1 MSFKPMLYFSLALL
15 TMCTSKSRVDLLVK
29 AKKVYTVDQQFT
41 IANAFVVHQGKIVA
55 VGQADSLLRYYNP
68 VEVLDYSDNYI
79 YPGFIDAH
87 CHFFGYG
94 EMSENIW
101 LGDYSSW
108 EELVEALRKI
118 YSDNPTPW
126 IVGRGWDQ
134 NRWDPAQMPD
144 KKQLDQYFPET
155 PVYLVRVDGH
165 CAVVNSRALQ
175 LAGITAET
183 TIKGGEIIVQN
194 GEPNGLLIDNAKD
207 YMRTF
212 IPKPSNSDLERQLL
226 KAQKDC
232 FAVGLTSVTDAG
244 LPYEK
249 ILLLD
254 SLQGVGKIVMHVNAM
269 LEPDKKNIQNIVYG
283 KPSFNSKLTVRTL
296 KLYADGALG
305 SRGALLFEPYSDYPS
320 ATGILVTSED
330 SINKIC
336 RIAWENN
343 FSVAVHAIGDKAVNI
358 VLNIYSNYLTPD
370 NDLRW
375 RIEHAQVVHPDDFSR
390 FRQLKV
396 VPSIQ
401 PTHAT
406 SDMLWAEKRL
416 GKRIQN
422 AYAYKK
428 LLEQNGWLPSG
439 SDFPIESINPLEGF
453 YAAVTRK
460 NRNGEPEGGFLP
472 ENALSRI
479 EALNAMTL
487 WAAKAGFDELQRG
500 SIEPSKVADWVV
512 LDRDIMEVDVNELL
526 KTQVLATFIDGNMVF
541 QR

>member
-1 MSFKPMLYFSLALL
+1 MTFKLRLYFSLALL
-15 TMCTSKSRVDLLVK
+15 TMCASKSKVDLLVK
-29 AKKVYTVDQQFT
+29 AKKVYTVDQKFT
-41 IANAFVVHQGKIVA
+41 IANAFVVNQGKIVA
-55 VGQADSLLRYYNP
+55 VGQTDSLFRYYSP
-68 VEVLDYSDNYI
+68 EKVLDYSEYFI

-101 LGDYSSW
+101 LGDYTSW
-108 EELVEALRKI
+108 EELVEALQKI
-118 YSDNPTPW
+118 YAANPTPW
-126 IVGRGWDQ
+126 VIGRGWDQ
-134 NRWDPAQMPD
+134 NRWERGQMPD
-144 KKQLDQYFPET
+144 KKLLDKYFPEI

-165 CAVVNSRALQ
+165 CAVVNSCALH

-207 YMRTF
+207 YMQTF
-212 IPKPSNSDLERQLL
+212 IPKPSKSDLERQLL
-226 KAQKDC
+226 RAQKDC
-232 FAVGLTSVTDAG
+232 FVVGLTSVTDAG

-249 ILLLD
+249 IVLLD
-254 SLQGVGKIVMHVNAM
+254 SLQRVGKIVMHVNAM
-269 LEPDKKNIQNIVYG
+269 LEPETKNIKNIVYE
-283 KPSFNSKLTVRTL
+283 KQTFNPKLTVRTL

-320 ATGILVTSED
+320 ALGILVTSED

-343 FSVAVHAIGDKAVNI
+343 FSVAVHAIGDKAVNL
-358 VLNIYSNYLTPD
+358 VLNIYSNYLTPN

-375 RIEHAQVVHPDDFSR
+375 RIEHAQVVHEIDFCR

-396 VPSIQ
+396 IPSIQ

-422 AYAYKK
+422 AYSYKK
-428 LLEQNGWLPSG
+428 LLEQNGWLPAG

-453 YAAVTRK
+453 YSAVIRK

-472 ENALSRI
+472 ENAISRTQ
-479 EALNAMTL
+479 ALYAMTL
-487 WAAKAGFDELQRG
+487 WAAKAGFDEQQRG

-512 LDRDIMEVDVNELL
+512 LDRDIMEVDANKLL